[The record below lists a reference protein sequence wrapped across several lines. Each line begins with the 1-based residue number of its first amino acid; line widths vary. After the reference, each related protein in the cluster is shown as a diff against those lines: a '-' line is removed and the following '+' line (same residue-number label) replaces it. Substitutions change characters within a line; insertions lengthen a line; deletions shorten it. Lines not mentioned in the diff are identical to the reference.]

1 MTDMPAHDAAGVDR
15 KLPPAK
21 TTPLWA
27 AERSAKLKRCE
38 RRLLDGLL
46 GEEDVFAVQ
55 TTGTKIDVGK
65 WYRRQRV
72 CVCVLPDELLLFAA
86 GPRPLTERIAL
97 ADLHDSRYNH
107 VTGEVVLAPAD
118 GLGVDRLKVPP
129 LEGLELLAQIYK
141 VENDHA

>member
-1 MTDMPAHDAAGVDR
+1 MPAHDAAGTDM

-21 TTPLWA
+21 TTPLWV
-27 AERSAKLKRCE
+27 AERSAPLKRCE

-46 GEEDVFAVQ
+46 GDEDVFAVLP
-55 TTGTKIDVGK
+55 TGTKIDVGK
-65 WYRRQRV
+65 WYRRHRV
-72 CVCVLPDELLLFAA
+72 CVCVLADEIILFAP

-97 ADLHDSRYNH
+97 ADLRDSRYNH

-129 LEGLELLAQIYK
+129 LEGLEMLAQIYK